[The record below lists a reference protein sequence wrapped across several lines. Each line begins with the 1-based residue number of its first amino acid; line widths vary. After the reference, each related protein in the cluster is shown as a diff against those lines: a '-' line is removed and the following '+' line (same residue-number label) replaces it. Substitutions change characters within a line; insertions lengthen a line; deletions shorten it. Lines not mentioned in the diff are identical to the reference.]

1 MRDASERCDVGNE
14 RFKMGD
20 GRPGARD
27 GKSGNKDEG
36 WEMGEDETQDRW
48 NGIRNERCEMK
59 DER

>member
-1 MRDASERCDVGNE
+1 
-14 RFKMGD
+14 MGD

-36 WEMGEDETQDRW
+36 WEMGEDETQDLW
-48 NGIRNERCEMK
+48 NGIRNERSEMK